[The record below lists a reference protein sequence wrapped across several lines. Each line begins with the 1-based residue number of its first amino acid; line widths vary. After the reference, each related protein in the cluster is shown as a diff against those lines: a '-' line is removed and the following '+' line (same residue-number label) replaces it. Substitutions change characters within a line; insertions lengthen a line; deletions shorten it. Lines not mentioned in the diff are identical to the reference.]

1 MSELFTVCKTA
12 PITGLSTTRFEE
24 PVISMPNKC
33 MTYNQETGEALGVV
47 STDYNIMQPQEC
59 YDLIEATCG
68 SVENV
73 RWDGRP

>member
-1 MSELFTVCKTA
+1 
-12 PITGLSTTRFEE
+12 
-24 PVISMPNKC
+24 MPNKC

>member
-1 MSELFTVCKTA
+1 
-12 PITGLSTTRFEE
+12 
-24 PVISMPNKC
+24 MPNKC

-73 RWDGRP
+73 RWAGKTMIAGSDELDAAAWG